1 MDRLNGNGH
10 KPCMFLFS
18 KAGKFKI
25 FSLNECHNYN
35 KLLVFKQTLHTIL

>member
-1 MDRLNGNGH
+1 MDRLNGNDH
-10 KPCMFLFS
+10 KPRMFLFS

-25 FSLNECHNYN
+25 CSLNDYN